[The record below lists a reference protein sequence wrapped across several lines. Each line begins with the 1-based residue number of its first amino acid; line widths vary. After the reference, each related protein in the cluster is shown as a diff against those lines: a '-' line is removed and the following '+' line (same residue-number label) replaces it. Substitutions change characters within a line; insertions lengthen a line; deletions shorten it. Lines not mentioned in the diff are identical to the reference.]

1 MRTVARALQFHCGV
15 WSTLARL
22 ARNSAAAPR
31 RRALLVQIDGLSS
44 ARLQRALGRGEMPH
58 LKRLLAERRLALS
71 AVTAGSPPST
81 PVFQAGL
88 LYGAGDVPGFGWYDR
103 ALGRVVRMDLP
114 EDVLAVEKTLGHGP
128 PLLRGGVSYGT
139 IFPGGAA
146 ENFINVVWSVHGG
159 AIRRA
164 RNLWDGLLSA
174 FGGGAIAARVSSRF
188 LLELGVGLLDFVRWC
203 RRVGSTRFEWRFL
216 YMRLF
221 VAVVARELST
231 HGALVDVLRGVP
243 IVYLDYLGYDE
254 YAHRR
259 GPDSE
264 LALFNLRGIDEA
276 VGKLAR
282 AAASVPELG
291 YDLFVFSDHGQTAT
305 TPFQR
310 IMGRDLHQFVLEHAA
325 RTPVETLESGL
336 VRALVELKESRLLL
350 RSLWRPLRLPAR
362 AYFWWLA
369 RRLEARLDGGT
380 RRPLDGIEVV
390 TGGSIAHL
398 YFGRRRLRID
408 TILRRWPHLVAAL
421 GRCPAVGVVLARG
434 ARGPELFYR
443 GRRYRLDDRRRVAA
457 LPPFRA
463 LGYEVLRR
471 HLEAAARGER
481 SGDLV
486 LYGAFAAAGSVSF
499 DFEFGSHGGIGPEE
513 LDQFVLHP
521 PSVKWRVPHL
531 LAARDLYRFF
541 RARYGEPPSGSR

>member
-1 MRTVARALQFHCGV
+1 MARVARALQFHSGV

-22 ARNSAAAPR
+22 ARQSAPSPR

-44 ARLQRALGRGEMPH
+44 LRLRRALGRGEMPH
-58 LKRLLAERRLALS
+58 LLRLLAERRLQLR
-71 AVTAGSPPST
+71 AVTAATPPST

-114 EDVLAVEKTLGHGP
+114 EDVLAVEKTLGDGP
-128 PLLRGGVSYGT
+128 PLLDGGVSYGT

-159 AIRRA
+159 AVRRA
-164 RNLWDGLLSA
+164 RNLWDGLLSMW
-174 FGGGAIAARVSSRF
+174 GGGAIAARVSSRF
-188 LLELGVGLLDFVRWC
+188 LLELGVGLYDFVRWC
-203 RRVGSTRFEWRFL
+203 RRVGTTRFEWRFL

-231 HGALVDVLRGVP
+231 HGAIVDVLRGVP

-276 VGKLAR
+276 LGKLAR
-282 AAASVPELG
+282 AAAAVPELG

-305 TPFQR
+305 TPFER
-310 IMGRDLHQFVLEHAA
+310 IMGRDLHHFVLEHAS
-325 RTPVETLESGL
+325 RTPVDVPVESDVIRG
-336 VRALVELKESRLLL
+336 LVELKESRLYV
-350 RSLWRPLRLPAR
+350 RSLWRPLRLFAR
-362 AYFWWLA
+362 AYFRWLE
-369 RRLEARLDGGT
+369 RRLEAQLDGSAH
-380 RRPLDGIEVV
+380 RPLDNIEVV

-398 YFGRRRLRID
+398 YFGRRRLGID
-408 TILRRWPHLVAAL
+408 AIVRRWPRLVAAL
-421 GRCPAVGVVLARG
+421 ARCPAVGLVLARG
-434 ARGPELFYR
+434 ARGPELYYR
-443 GRRYRLDDRRRVAA
+443 GRRYRLADRRRVSS
-457 LPPFRA
+457 LPPFRE
-463 LGYEVLRR
+463 LGYDVLVR
-471 HLEAAARGER
+471 HLEEAARGAR

-486 LYGAFAAAGSVSF
+486 LYGAFAEGGSVSF

-513 LDQFVLHP
+513 LDQFMMHP
-521 PSVKWRVPHL
+521 PHVRWPLGRF

-541 RARYGEPPSGSR
+541 RARYGA